1 MHSPP
6 ADVVHFVRSH
16 VRTIEELDVLIFC
29 IDHRD
34 RWWDAAAVAQRA
46 SLNASAAMR
55 ALDHF
60 VRANL
65 LDIRISDAVR
75 YRFHPG
81 TEDLTMLAT
90 AFAAAYH
97 ENPVAVVKLVAR
109 SAVSDSVR
117 DFADAFRL
125 KRDDTR

>member
-1 MHSPP
+1 M
-6 ADVVHFVRSH
+6 
-16 VRTIEELDVLIFC
+16 LIFC

-109 SAVSDSVR
+109 SGVSDSVR